1 MYIECLKYRSNKS
14 NKSLRL
20 KLRYKTRAKIKNTTT
35 NHHYGYAD
43 DDRIVSHDASGL
55 GLYYHCVR
63 DVIIYST
70 LSR

>member
-1 MYIECLKYRSNKS
+1 MDDPDP
-14 NKSLRL
+14 
-20 KLRYKTRAKIKNTTT
+20 
-35 NHHYGYAD
+35 D

-70 LSR
+70 LLG